1 MSLKDF
7 LKTWIYWVRLMQL
20 MYKDTFSLMTEG
32 KTPDFVWY
40 DSFLPILSEKLLLK
54 GEFLCSPFA
63 TLLVAFIVLVIP
75 IKIMYIFAY

>member
-1 MSLKDF
+1 VSLKDS

-32 KTPDFVWY
+32 KTQDF

-54 GEFLCSPFA
+54 GKFLCSPFA

-75 IKIMYIFAY
+75 IKIMCLCAY